1 MDYTFRKAEESDF
14 DYLLQLRRLTMD
26 DYLLKNGLDI
36 SDKEHTFRIK
46 YNFDDAK
53 IILVDGV
60 EAGLFKASYT
70 AQNSQWYIYQIQI
83 HPDYQGLGIGRKL
96 IINLCEQAL
105 KDNSSVGLSVLKSNP
120 AKRLYDRLGFT
131 VIDSNSSEFE
141 MIFNA

>member
-14 DYLLQLRRLTMD
+14 DYLLQIRRLTMD
-26 DYLLKNGLDI
+26 DYLLQNGLDI

-53 IILVDGV
+53 IILEDGV
-60 EAGLFKASYT
+60 EVGLFKASYT

-96 IINLCEQAL
+96 IVNLCEQAL

-120 AKRLYDRLGFT
+120 VKRLYDRLGFT
-131 VIDSNSSEFE
+131 VIDSNSSGFE
-141 MIFNA
+141 MVFNA

>member
-1 MDYTFRKAEESDF
+1 MDHTFRKAQESDF

-26 DYLLKNGLDI
+26 DYLLQNGLDI

-70 AQNSQWYIYQIQI
+70 AQNFQWYIYQIQI

-105 KDNSSVGLSVLKSNP
+105 KDNASVGLSVLKSNP

-141 MIFNA
+141 MVFNA

>member
-1 MDYTFRKAEESDF
+1 MDHTFRKAQESDF

-26 DYLLKNGLDI
+26 DYLLQNGLDI

-60 EAGLFKASYT
+60 EVGLFKASYT

-105 KDNSSVGLSVLKSNP
+105 KDNASVGLSVLKSNP

-141 MIFNA
+141 MVFNA

>member
-26 DYLLKNGLDI
+26 DYLLQNGLDI

-105 KDNSSVGLSVLKSNP
+105 KDNASVGLSVLKSNP

-141 MIFNA
+141 MVFNA